1 MLDGDLCFP
10 VRVSLG
16 TDTDLFGA
24 TAGASSYLSKARLTR
39 VSSRP
44 GRRLGRRLVGDWVA
58 GLVGDW
64 VAGLGSGP
72 G

>member
-10 VRVSLG
+10 ALVSLG
-16 TDTDLFGA
+16 ADTDPFGA
-24 TAGASSYLSKARLTR
+24 SAGASSYLSKARLTR

-44 GRRLGRRLVGDWVA
+44 GSRPGSRLV
-58 GLVGDW
+58 
-64 VAGLGSGP
+64 LGSRP